1 MKEIED
7 SANKWKNILCS
18 WIGRIKIIKIT
29 ILCKAIYRFNPIS
42 IKIPMAYFDR
52 TTRSNSKICMEARKI
67 PNSQNILV
75 KEEQN

>member
-42 IKIPMAYFDR
+42 IKIPMAYLDR